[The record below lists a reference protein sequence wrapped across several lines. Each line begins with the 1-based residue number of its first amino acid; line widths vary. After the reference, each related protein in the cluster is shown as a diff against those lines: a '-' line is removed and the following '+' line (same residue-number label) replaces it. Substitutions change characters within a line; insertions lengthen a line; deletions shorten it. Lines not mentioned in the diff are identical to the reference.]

1 MAGCVEVE
9 IVVRLKARSNLDEK
23 LMLEVNPFNICL
35 SQNFY
40 CSIRLAIP

>member
-23 LMLEVNPFNICL
+23 LMLEVNPFNMFVTKFL
-35 SQNFY
+35 LFN
-40 CSIRLAIP
+40 